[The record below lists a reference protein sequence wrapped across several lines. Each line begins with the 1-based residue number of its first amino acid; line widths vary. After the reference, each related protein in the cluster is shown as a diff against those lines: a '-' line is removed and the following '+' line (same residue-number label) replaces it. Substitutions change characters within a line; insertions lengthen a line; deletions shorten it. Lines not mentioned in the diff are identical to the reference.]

1 MLTATRRVTP
11 RDKRSYSAACQQ
23 QDAQSQSREQSPMTY
38 AVGWVAN
45 GIAYLIADTLTTG
58 GNPGEPTGSFLEPT
72 TNDRGEYISE
82 SLLKIFPISRNVAVA
97 YAGDVE
103 LGQRIIG
110 FIYEN
115 LTMFS
120 SAPALFQA
128 LGRSM
133 GPFSREVNVE
143 LIMAGCM
150 PDGEAFVLSWS
161 TDDCRLRRPRDPVQI
176 GTASDV
182 ERLVTSD
189 LINATARATSD
200 RQLCLAIVVTQMQA
214 YCVHDNLSARG
225 IGGAFVGLSIGKNDT
240 AWMSDVTYAFVYPN
254 GIDGM
259 VFVRVRD
266 GFVVTYST
274 KRGDMI
280 VALGNR
286 YATPDFAGWKA
297 TWGSTL
303 SALVQDPES
312 EFMSFLDLKKRM
324 NALVRR
330 SPRGSWQGHVNFERS
345 GGSKK
350 ISTGPEVSAA
360 LAEEVERP
368 DSRET
373 FQMFLALAGD

>member
-1 MLTATRRVTP
+1 
-11 RDKRSYSAACQQ
+11 
-23 QDAQSQSREQSPMTY
+23 MTY

-45 GIAYLIADTLTTG
+45 GIAYLVADTLTTG

-72 TNDRGEYISE
+72 TNDHGEYISE

-110 FIYEN
+110 FICEN
-115 LTMFS
+115 LTMLS

-150 PDGEAFVLSWS
+150 PDGEAFVLLWS
-161 TDDCRLRRPRDPVQI
+161 TNDCRLRRPSAPVQI

-182 ERLVTSD
+182 ERLVTSH
-189 LINATARATSD
+189 LISATAREISD

-240 AWMSDVTYAFVYPN
+240 AWMSDVTYAFVSPN

-297 TWGSTL
+297 TWESTL

-345 GGSKK
+345 GGSTK